1 MKTVFF
7 LFTVCLLVACGTG
20 TPRFSITPDKADDT
34 ITYEW
39 AGNAATFDITS
50 PGGIGGARIVRTGGS
65 TPNKIVLQLRLRGLE
80 SLKFRYANNEVTVS
94 VPSSGAHTVNE
105 SARLNGGT
113 AMEVAPASE
122 YWMPVEIV
130 SVSETIPLVDGYFR
144 VELPPAYY
152 ASGANEF
159 SLEWIDFFR

>member
-1 MKTVFF
+1 MKTLF
-7 LFTVCLLVACGTG
+7 LFFTLCFLVACGTG
-20 TPRFSITPDKADDT
+20 TPSFSITPDKADDT

-39 AGNAATFDITS
+39 ANNTATFDITS

-65 TPNKIVLQLRLRGLE
+65 APNKIVLQLRLKGLE
-80 SLKFRYANNEVTVS
+80 SLKFRYADNEVTVS
-94 VPSSGAHTVNE
+94 VPSSGTHAVIE
-105 SARLNGGT
+105 SARLNGGAET
-113 AMEVAPASE
+113 ELAPANE
-122 YWMPVEIV
+122 YWMPTEIV

-144 VELPPAYY
+144 VELPPAFY